1 MNTVVSKIAL
11 RYLKPSKKEGF
22 ISVIAGFS
30 FLGIMLG
37 VATLIIVM
45 SVMNGFREDLFN
57 RILGF
62 NGHIGIYGLQFG
74 GLQNYDQVAD
84 RIKSLRQVKSV
95 TPVVEQ
101 QSMIMAQGRA
111 LGVLVHGIRTEDL
124 KARKLIADNLYMGT
138 LDSFSDEDSIVIGR
152 RMAEKLNTLPGDLIK
167 IVSPEGSATPFGT
180 VPRVRVFKITGIFDA
195 GMKDYDGTVAFIPM
209 TAAQKFYRM
218 PETVTGLEIFLY
230 KPNDV
235 PATTRQLTEMLGP
248 LAKVMSWEQA
258 NESFATALQVER
270 NVMFIILTLII
281 LVAAFNIISSLIML
295 VKEKGRDIAIL
306 RTMGATQGMIL
317 RIFFLSGSLIGVI
330 GIILGCTLGITF
342 ALNIESV
349 RRVIEK
355 LSGTNLFNPEIY
367 FLTQLP
373 SKIDWTEVTTVVL
386 TALGLVF
393 LASIIPAWRAARLD
407 PVEAL
412 RYE

>member
-1 MNTVVSKIAL
+1 
-11 RYLKPSKKEGF
+11 
-22 ISVIAGFS
+22 
-30 FLGIMLG
+30 MLG

-62 NGHIGIYGLQFG
+62 NGHIGVYGLQFG
-74 GLQNYDQVAD
+74 GLQNYDAVAS
-84 RIKSLRQVKSV
+84 RVKNLKQVKSV

-111 LGVLVHGIRTEDL
+111 VGVLVHGIRTEDL
-124 KARKLIADNLYMGT
+124 KARKLISENLYMGT

-180 VPRVRVFKITGIFDA
+180 VPRVRTFKVTGIFDA

-218 PETVTGLEIFLY
+218 PETVTGLEIFLER
-230 KPNDV
+230 PEDV

-306 RTMGATQGMIL
+306 RTIGATQGMIL

-330 GIILGCTLGITF
+330 GIVLGCTLGITF

-373 SKIDWTEVTTVVL
+373 AKIDWTEVTTVVL